1 MRKGPIYRL
10 PQELIDE
17 VVDCVYSD
25 LSDDNDGALLS
36 HHVACP
42 LVCRFFTQRSQMHV
56 FHAIKVGTYREDRSE
71 ERARRIQRLK
81 RILKRNRRL
90 ISYIIR
96 LTIEIPQDN
105 EWLGT
110 DKTFLDVIKTIV
122 NKDHSLQALSLW
134 GSYGHLVNPSA
145 VLNSFF
151 APFILPSI
159 TSLELRCIPAFPLSI
174 IARCTQLKTLIVS
187 NLTLSRS
194 PVELSPPI
202 PVIAQST
209 GLKHSLVK
217 RLFRRKSTFPK
228 PSTDSH
234 NLGNPPQLQ
243 HLEYA
248 SSGAAV
254 ATMVE
259 IRQIDPSISAD
270 LSRLQTLKL
279 RMGDLDDVVHAQ
291 TIIDEAS
298 EFLRHISLLI
308 HPLPGRINLRKM
320 RKLEY
325 LRIEHLVGNQITM
338 EDPLSGILS
347 VMQTTPTL
355 HFLEVMLKGTVTD
368 TQGPETFRTADWDGF
383 GSEIER
389 LASASGNLRVFI
401 CLNGDV
407 SRDYLKNPVRQILD
421 GVFEPLRRRA
431 RHIPTLNLTVIHQV
445 HRFFSS

>member
-10 PQELIDE
+10 SQELIDE

-25 LSDDNDGALLS
+25 LSDDNNGALLS

-56 FHAIKVGTYREDRSE
+56 FHAIKVGTYREDWSE

-90 ISYIIR
+90 VSYILR

-110 DKTFLDVIKTIV
+110 DKTFLDVMKTVV
-122 NKDHSLQALSLW
+122 NKDHSLQTLSLW
-134 GSYGHLVNPSA
+134 GSYDHLVY
-145 VLNSFF
+145 
-151 APFILPSI
+151 
-159 TSLELRCIPAFPLSI
+159 T
-174 IARCTQLKTLIVS
+174 
-187 NLTLSRS
+187 
-194 PVELSPPI
+194 VENVDS
-202 PVIAQST
+202 QST
-209 GLKHSLVK
+209 GFNHPLIK
-217 RLFRRKSTFPK
+217 RLFHRKSTFPK

-234 NLGNPPQLQ
+234 NLGNLPQLQ

-254 ATMVE
+254 AAMVQ
-259 IRQIDPSISAD
+259 IRQIDPSISVD

-308 HPLPGRINLRKM
+308 HRLPGRINLRKM

-347 VMQTTPTL
+347 VMQTAPTL
-355 HFLEVMLKGTVTD
+355 HFLEVMLQGTITD
-368 TQGPETFRTADWDGF
+368 TQGPEKFRTADWDGF

-401 CLNGDV
+401 SLNCDV